1 MTDVKFLIE
10 LGATIRKLRNRKGIS
25 QNELASNCGLD
36 KANISRIESGKINVT
51 VLTLKKIS
59 KELSVSIS
67 DLCNGR

>member
-25 QNELASNCGLD
+25 QNELAGNCGLD